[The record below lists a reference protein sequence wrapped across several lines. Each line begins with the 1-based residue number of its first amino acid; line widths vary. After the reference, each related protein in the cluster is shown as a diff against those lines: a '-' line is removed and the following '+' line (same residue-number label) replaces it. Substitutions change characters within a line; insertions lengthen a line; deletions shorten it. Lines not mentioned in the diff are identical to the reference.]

1 MIPINPKLK
10 SLLLAVALP
19 FLSFAGSKTDTT
31 KLNAIS
37 RKMFDDGNKNFLLID
52 AIKDGLLLE
61 KMPYTYEYDNGDI
74 SLNGEQLSEPYRSR
88 YAEKMEAFLKKQGSV
103 HSAFSITGSSLSL
116 DKLQKEEQ
124 GKKGKNS
131 DREKEEKLN
140 AVITAMAA
148 DSLLDESQPINL
160 KWYPNGLYVN
170 NNKLEGELEKKYTA
184 LMEDALGQKPRFP
197 GDSYIHRRGAKR

>member
-10 SLLLAVALP
+10 SLMLAVAMP

-37 RKMFDDGNKNFLLID
+37 QKMFEEGNKNFLLID
-52 AIKDGLLLE
+52 AMKDGLLQE
-61 KMPYTYEYDNGDI
+61 KLPYTYEYDNGDI
-74 SLNGEQLSEPYRSR
+74 SFNGEQLSEPYRSH

-116 DKLQKEEQ
+116 DKLQKEQ
-124 GKKGKNS
+124 RSKKGKDKDS
-131 DREKEEKLN
+131 EQKEKLDKI
-140 AVITAMAA
+140 ITAMAA
-148 DSLLDESQPINL
+148 DSLLDEKDPVNL

-184 LMEDALGQKPRFP
+184 LMEDALGHKPRFP
-197 GDSYIHRRGAKR
+197 GDSYIHKRDAKR

>member
-19 FLSFAGSKTDTT
+19 FLSYAGSKTDTA

-37 RKMFDDGNKNFLLID
+37 RKMFDEGNKNFLLID
-52 AIKDGLLLE
+52 AVKDGLLLE
-61 KMPYTYEYDNGDI
+61 KMPYSYEYDDGDI
-74 SLNGEQLSEPYRSR
+74 SLNGEQLSEPYRSS

-116 DKLQKEEQ
+116 DKLQKEQ
-124 GKKGKNS
+124 KGKKGKYS
-131 DREKEEKLN
+131 DSEKDEKMN
-140 AVITAMAA
+140 EVITAMAA
-148 DSLLDESQPINL
+148 DSLLDEHEPINL

-170 NNKLEGELEKKYTA
+170 NNKVEGEKEKKYTA
-184 LMEDALGQKPRFP
+184 LLEDIIGYKPRFP
-197 GDSYIHRRGAKR
+197 GDSYSHRRGAKR